1 MYKITYKQNGK
12 EKEMICKTDDLGDAM
27 IKLRDMGI
35 TKYKLEGYGEGIGTV
50 GKKPAKKEVA
60 TASSIFGID
69 L

>member
-1 MYKITYKQNGK
+1 MYRITYMQGGK
-12 EKEMICKTDDLGDAM
+12 RKEMICKTDDLGDAM

-35 TKYKLEGYGEGIGTV
+35 MKYKLEGYGEGIGTV
-50 GKKPAKKEVA
+50 GKKSVKQEAA